1 MDPLPTSSMTVAGV
15 LEQWPETVPV
25 FQQLK
30 TDCVGCAM
38 ASFDTIS
45 DVAAIYE
52 IDLSTLLE
60 SLTTAIIDVRDGHDA
75 N

>member
-1 MDPLPTSSMTVAGV
+1 MAPTPTSRMTVAEV

-38 ASFDTIS
+38 APFDTIS

-52 IDLSTLLE
+52 IDLSNLLE
-60 SLTTAIIDVRDGHDA
+60 TLTTAIIDGREGHGE

>member
-1 MDPLPTSSMTVAGV
+1 MADV

-25 FQQLK
+25 FQLLK

-52 IDLSTLLE
+52 IDLSNLLE
-60 SLTTAIIDVRDGHDA
+60 TLTTAIIDARDDQGE

>member
-1 MDPLPTSSMTVAGV
+1 MADKPSSEMTVAQV

-38 ASFDTIS
+38 APFDSIQ
-45 DVAAIYE
+45 DVAMIYK
-52 IDLSTLLE
+52 IDLPELMAA
-60 SLTTAIIDVRDGHDA
+60 LTGAAASNEDGRSRS
-75 N
+75 